1 MLKSTKT
8 ANILL
13 FILIGLVVIFMAA
26 WIFTKEELSDGTT
39 TVPINKKLFGVGST
53 KTAGKISEVKGNPV
67 EESEKPKEG
76 GI

>member
-13 FILIGLVVIFMAA
+13 FILIAMVFSFMAA

-39 TVPINKKLFGVGST
+39 SVPINKKLFGVGST
-53 KTAGKISEVKGNPV
+53 KTAGKISDVKGTEDDLSKNENP
-67 EESEKPKEG
+67 G
-76 GI
+76 G